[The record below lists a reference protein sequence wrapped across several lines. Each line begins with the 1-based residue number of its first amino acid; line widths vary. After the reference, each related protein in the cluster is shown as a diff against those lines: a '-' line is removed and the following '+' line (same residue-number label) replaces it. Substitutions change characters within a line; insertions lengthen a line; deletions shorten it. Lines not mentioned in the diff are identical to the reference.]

1 MTPEEMSDLYIRV
14 AFHYESTVDRL
25 LGKGL
30 LNKDFAE
37 YHRKTF
43 YDSLNEEKLR
53 TFQKI
58 GSQIEIMQRY
68 VRAMVCGAMVSLTK
82 IAKQYTEDSPG
93 YVIQSWMRSRNTLE
107 FLRQWENDMNGVF
120 DDRACEELIHEA
132 HTTSLTVTPSLW
144 IRRTHAVGIYVKQ
157 GKGGGVSAY
166 PEIAADFRLWMDPME
181 RLALVRMVREMNTK
195 DKAT

>member
-1 MTPEEMSDLYIRV
+1 MTPEEMSDLYIRI

-30 LNKDFAE
+30 IDKDFAD

-43 YDSLNEEKLR
+43 YDSLDEEKLR
-53 TFQKI
+53 TSQKI

-93 YVIQSWMRSRNTLE
+93 YVIQSWMNE
-107 FLRQWENDMNGVF
+107 GF

>member
-1 MTPEEMSDLYIRV
+1 MTSEEIGELYIRI
-14 AFHYESTVDRL
+14 AFQYESALDQL
-25 LGKGL
+25 ISKGL
-30 LNKDFAE
+30 IDKNFADK
-37 YHRKTF
+37 HKKAF
-43 YDSLNEEKLR
+43 YDSLDEEKLR
-53 TFQKI
+53 TAQKI
-58 GSQIEIMQRY
+58 RSHTEIMRRY
-68 VRAMVCGAMVSLTK
+68 VRSMISGNMVSLTE
-82 IAKQYTEDSPG
+82 IARQYTEDSPG